1 MTDRYAVLGNPI
13 SHSKSPMI
21 HSLFAKQTCP
31 EQGRR
36 AGQDISYE
44 AIEAPLDGFNA
55 TIERLR
61 REGYKGCNVTVPFKF
76 NAFKCATELSA
87 RAKSAQA
94 VNTLSFSDTD
104 IQGDNTDGAGLVRDI
119 ELNLAVTLHG
129 KRVLLMG
136 AGGAAYGVVLPLLSA
151 GASLT
156 IANRTASK
164 AIELAAQFS
173 GITGGSYENLAGRQF
188 DVIIN
193 ATSAGLTDSAVPLP
207 SSPLSAKGGNGGIF
221 APGALAYDMMYGRET
236 PFMAFARR
244 EGAQV
249 ADGLGM
255 LIEQAAEAF
264 FIWRGVRPDTAPV
277 IAALR
282 G

>member
-21 HSLFAKQTCP
+21 HSLFAKQT
-31 EQGRR
+31 
-36 AGQDISYE
+36 GQDLCYE

-61 REGYKGCNVTVPFKF
+61 HEGYKGCNVTVPFKF

-94 VNTLSFSDTD
+94 VNTLSFSDTG

-173 GITGGSYENLAGRQF
+173 GVTGSSYEDLAGRQF
-188 DVIIN
+188 DVVIN
-193 ATSAGLTDSAVPLP
+193 ATSAGLTDSAVPL
-207 SSPLSAKGGNGGIF
+207 ACGIF
-221 APGALAYDMMYGRET
+221 SHGALAYDMMYGRET